1 MVTLITG
8 ATGFVGRVLAEELL
22 AHGHDIIATA
32 PEQGSLAVGGRTI
45 PVHPFNIL
53 DKKAMAKSLAS
64 WSVDRVVHLA
74 AISHQGEAAKDLSR
88 LYDINVLG
96 CRHVVEALTALGRP
110 IDLLYVSSSLVYDP
124 AHCVAADGRHHV
136 MNERSLALPSG
147 AYGQSKLAA
156 ENTVRLLCH
165 GSQVTPTIVRPGNH
179 IGPGQRPIFAVPSFA
194 QRIAAAADGG
204 TVMVGNVDVA
214 RDFTDVRDVA
224 RAYRLILEQRPAERL
239 FTLGASKSVT
249 VKSVLETLI
258 AESGKSLSYDINP
271 EFVRPGEPAD
281 IVIDASLAKK
291 VLGWQPEIPLSET
304 LARIYA
310 AAAAEAEDEAGND
323 HRARA

>member
-22 AHGHDIIATA
+22 AHGHEIIATA
-32 PEQGSLAVGGRTI
+32 PSQGTLAIGDQTI
-45 PVHPFNIL
+45 PVHPFDIL
-53 DKKAMAKSLAS
+53 DKNAMTKSLAA

-74 AISHQGEAAKDLSR
+74 AISHQGEAAKDISR
-88 LYDINVLG
+88 LYEINVLG

-110 IDLLYVSSSLVYDP
+110 IDLLFVSSALVYDP
-124 AHCVAADGRHHV
+124 AHCMVEGGLYHV
-136 MNERSLALPSG
+136 MNERSLTLPAG
-147 AYGQSKLAA
+147 VYGQSKLAA

-179 IGPGQRPIFAVPSFA
+179 IGPGQRPLFVVPSFA
-194 QRIAAAADGG
+194 KRIAAAADGG

-214 RDFTDVRDVA
+214 RDFTDVRDIA

-249 VKSVLETLI
+249 IKSVLETLI
-258 AESGKSLSYDINP
+258 AASGKSLSYAVNP

-281 IVIDASLAKK
+281 IVIDASLARK
-291 VLGWQPEIPLSET
+291 VLGWQPETPLKDT

-310 AAAAEAEDEAGND
+310 SAAQAAAEAD